1 MLILAHRKA
10 VGLYSL
16 VVEFLHLNGE
26 LFIYRELRC
35 WVSIVRAYV
44 TVVQRRTV
52 TCQAAKELVRF

>member
-1 MLILAHRKA
+1 VLILAHRKA

-26 LFIYRELRC
+26 LFIYGELRC
-35 WVSIVRAYV
+35 WVSIVRAHV

-52 TCQAAKELVRF
+52 RCQAAKELVRF